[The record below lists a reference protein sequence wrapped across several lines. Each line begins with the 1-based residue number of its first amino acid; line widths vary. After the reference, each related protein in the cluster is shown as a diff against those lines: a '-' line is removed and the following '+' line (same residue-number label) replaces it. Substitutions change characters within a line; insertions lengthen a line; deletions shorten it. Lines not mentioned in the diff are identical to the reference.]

1 MRPQTLFLNRNINK
15 HLHHAKVALQAPL
28 TIKTSSYTTLRTSS
42 AMTEFF
48 TLFFLL
54 IAGHAL
60 ADFVLQSDVMA
71 AAKSRHGA
79 IHKRKSKHF
88 PPWQYWLGAHTL
100 IHGGIVLLITESLLL
115 GLIETCLH
123 TVIDF
128 LKCEGKLSFHQ
139 DQALHLLCKVIY
151 CAVLVYAP
159 GRVLA

>member
-1 MRPQTLFLNRNINK
+1 
-15 HLHHAKVALQAPL
+15 
-28 TIKTSSYTTLRTSS
+28 
-42 AMTEFF
+42 MTEFL

-60 ADFVLQSDVMA
+60 ADFVLQGDVMA

-79 IHKRKSKHF
+79 IHKRKGKHF

-100 IHGGIVLLITESLLL
+100 IHGGIVLLVTESLLL
-115 GLIETCLH
+115 GFIETLLH
-123 TVIDF
+123 TIIVF

-151 CAVLVYAP
+151 CAALAYTPSAVLS
-159 GRVLA
+159 